1 MTLPAC
7 PEDEF
12 IRIWQ
17 ELQSPSLVA
26 KALGIDA
33 RSVMRRRRYI
43 EHKNG
48 IVLEAKGHTQ
58 KAPIDLKQLKQNVE
72 AKLLQ
77 TRHHARRGTEM
88 EKGRVVVFSD
98 AHFYP
103 DETTTAYKALLETIE
118 EFKPSVIVCNGD
130 AFDGTTASRHPRISW
145 ASAPTIKEELEACQ
159 YYLEGIE
166 KANRG
171 GELIWT
177 LGNHD
182 ARFETFLS
190 NQIGQYEGVQGFT
203 LKDHFPLWKP
213 CWSYWINTDTVIK
226 HRWKGGYTAGHNN
239 TVQGG
244 VNIVT
249 GHTHVLAVQPFTDY
263 SPAFSENGGTRYG
276 VQTGTLA
283 DPNGDQFL
291 DYTEDNPKNWRSG
304 FALLTFDRGRLLMPE
319 LVQVCGEGEVEFR
332 GKIHSV

>member
-1 MTLPAC
+1 MALPAC
-7 PEDEF
+7 TEDEF
-12 IRIWQ
+12 IRVWN
-17 ELQSPSLVA
+17 ELRSATLVA
-26 KALGIDA
+26 KALAVDIRAVQNRRRAIEHRRGIILESRNPTKTHVNLKALQEGVDA
-33 RSVMRRRRYI
+33 RIQS
-43 EHKNG
+43 
-48 IVLEAKGHTQ
+48 
-58 KAPIDLKQLKQNVE
+58 
-72 AKLLQ
+72 
-77 TRHHARRGTEM
+77 TRHNAQRGRAL
-88 EKGRVVVFSD
+88 EKGRVIVFSD

-103 DETTTAYKALLETIE
+103 DETTTAYKALLESIK
-118 EFKPSVIVCNGD
+118 EFKPTVIVCNGD

-159 YYLEGIE
+159 YYMEGIE

-190 NQIGQYEGVQGFT
+190 NQIGQYEGVTGFS

-213 CWSYWINTDTVIK
+213 CWSYWINEDTVIK
-226 HRWKGGYTAGHNN
+226 HRWKGGHTAGHTN
-239 TVQGG
+239 TLNAG

-263 SPAFSENGGTRYG
+263 SPAFAKNGGTRYG

-283 DPNGDQFL
+283 DPNGDQFT
-291 DYTEDNPKNWRSG
+291 DYTEANPKNWRSG
-304 FALLTFDRGRLLMPE
+304 FALLSFEEGRLLQPE
-319 LVQVCGEGEVEFR
+319 LVQVCGEDRVEFR